1 MLNIMDDP
9 VFRRRVLAKLNI
21 HEGRHKL
28 VRTTFHGRRGQL
40 RKRYREGQEDQLGA
54 LGLVTNVLVLWNTL
68 YMNADL
74 DHLRSQ
80 GMDVRPEDV
89 RRLKPFS
96 RRHINFLGRYSF
108 TTTESIQNGSLRSLY
123 FPESPLEGDLY

>member
-1 MLNIMDDP
+1 M
-9 VFRRRVLAKLNI
+9 
-21 HEGRHKL
+21 E
-28 VRTTFHGRRGQL
+28 RTSPLLPSQL

-68 YMNADL
+68 YMNAAL

-108 TTTESIQNGSLRSLY
+108 TTSKTIQNGSLRSLY
-123 FPESPLEGDLY
+123 FPESPLERDLY